1 MIAVAQD
8 GETLDALVWRVLG
21 RTAVLTER
29 TFAAN
34 PGLAQLGPKLPG
46 GTRVDLTDI
55 VEIAIAAPE
64 QRQIV
69 SLWD

>member
-8 GETLDALVWRVLG
+8 GEKLDALVWRELG

-34 PGLAQLGPKLPG
+34 PGLAQLGPALPG
-46 GTRVDLTDI
+46 GTRVDLTE
-55 VEIAIAAPE
+55 VAQIAIAAPQ
-64 QRQIV
+64 QREIV

>member
-34 PGLAQLGPKLPG
+34 PGLAQLGPTLPG
-46 GTRVDLTDI
+46 GTRVDLTD
-55 VEIAIAAPE
+55 VAEAARAAPE

>member
-1 MIAVAQD
+1 MIVEAQD
-8 GETLDALVWRVLG
+8 GEPLDALVWRVLG

-34 PGLAQLGPKLPG
+34 PGLAQLGAKLPG

-55 VEIAIAAPE
+55 AAQAAATPE
-64 QRQIV
+64 RRQLV

>member
-1 MIAVAQD
+1 MIAIAQD
-8 GETLDALVWRVLG
+8 GETLDALVWRTLG

-34 PGLAQLGPKLPG
+34 PGLAQLGAQLPG

-55 VEIAIAAPE
+55 VEAALAAPE
-64 QRQIV
+64 QRQLV

>member
-34 PGLAQLGPKLPG
+34 PGLAQLGPTLPG
-46 GTRVDLTDI
+46 GTRVDLTD
-55 VEIAIAAPE
+55 VAEVARAAPE
-64 QRQIV
+64 QRQLV